1 MGKSNLNEYYKQQLA
16 KGIFYQDFVVEQLYR
31 IGLPIINYSS
41 KEYQYLIGENKAG
54 IEIKFD
60 DKYKITGNIYI
71 ETAEKSDKKNK
82 EYVKSGI
89 YRSDN
94 TWLYVI
100 GDFTTIFI
108 FSKKHLQLLDQ
119 LNKKLQRV
127 ETKTSRGILLPVDKI
142 KNMFAIK
149 IIEVV
154 HQAPIT

>member
-1 MGKSNLNEYYKQQLA
+1 MNEYYKQQLA
-16 KGIFYQDFVVEQLYR
+16 RGVFYQDFVVEQLYR

-41 KEYQYLIGENKAG
+41 KEYQLKIGENKAG
-54 IEIKFD
+54 VEIKFD

-71 ETAEKSDKKNK
+71 ETAEKSDEKNK

-127 ETKTSRGILLPVDKI
+127 ETKTSRGILLPVIQI

-154 HQAPIT
+154 HQTPIV